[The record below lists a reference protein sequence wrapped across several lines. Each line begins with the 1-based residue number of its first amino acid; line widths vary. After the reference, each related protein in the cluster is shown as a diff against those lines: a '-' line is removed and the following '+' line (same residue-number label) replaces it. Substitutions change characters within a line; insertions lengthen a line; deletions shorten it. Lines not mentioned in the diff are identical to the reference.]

1 MDAPRQP
8 PGEGGAWVAEWGDP
22 LLPQRHAPH
31 PHISNFPAEASP
43 GSWGWGK
50 GTERARPQEG
60 SPGVRALGLS
70 ICLGAAGRREEHGEG
85 GGQEAPPACPR
96 PPPSQSQQSQ
106 QQCSPPRPGSCHQ
119 APHDPCSHPPP
130 LASIVCFC
138 QNPGSFPPPPP
149 PVLSPLLCEVATRSP
164 PSSQFTRG
172 SAPSGCRAHARTPG
186 RHHLG
191 GWPDPRPGWLWRAI
205 LRPEASSL
213 SGLCPSL
220 RM

>member
-8 PGEGGAWVAEWGDP
+8 PGEGGAWVAEGGDP

-70 ICLGAAGRREEHGEG
+70 ICLGAAGRREERGEG

-96 PPPSQSQQSQ
+96 PPHPSLGSLGGQLPVGAGPTPAHLGITTWGAGQTRGQGGCGGPSSAPR
-106 QQCSPPRPGSCHQ
+106 PPR
-119 APHDPCSHPPP
+119 
-130 LASIVCFC
+130 
-138 QNPGSFPPPPP
+138 
-149 PVLSPLLCEVATRSP
+149 SP
-164 PSSQFTRG
+164 G
-172 SAPSGCRAHARTPG
+172 SAPACGCDAG
-186 RHHLG
+186 RK
-191 GWPDPRPGWLWRAI
+191 WR
-205 LRPEASSL
+205 
-213 SGLCPSL
+213 
-220 RM
+220 